1 MTGAEQGAKTAGG
14 VQSVGRAFR
23 LLEAI
28 GSSPSGLTELARRV
42 DLPVSTTSR
51 LLGTL
56 ESLGAVERS
65 DEMGIYRIGPSI
77 LSMASAADSSENL
90 KTVARPELE
99 WLAES
104 CAEAAG
110 LSVAAGYTMHY
121 LDQVDSDQ
129 AVQVQDWV
137 GSRLPMHVVASGVV
151 VLAQWSAETV
161 DDYLARELE
170 SPAPAS
176 VSDPMHI
183 RARLDAIR
191 DAGVAWTME
200 ELEEGINAVAAP
212 IMTGMG
218 DVVGAVALHGPA
230 YRFPGNDAKRFEEC
244 VMAAADRIGEGL
256 VVALDAEALADEFDP
271 AR

>member
-1 MTGAEQGAKTAGG
+1 MADAAGG
-14 VQSVGRAFR
+14 VQSGGVQSVERAFR

-28 GSSPSGLTELARRV
+28 GHAPAGLTELARRV

-65 DEMGIYRIGPSI
+65 EDAGAFHIGPSI
-77 LSMASAADSSENL
+77 LTMASAADSSENL
-90 KTVARPELE
+90 KAMARPELE
-99 WLAES
+99 WLAET
-104 CAEAAG
+104 CNEAAG

-151 VLAQWSAETV
+151 VLAQWPADAV
-161 DDYLARELE
+161 DGLLERELE
-170 SPAPAS
+170 APTSAS
-176 VSDPMHI
+176 VIEPGLI
-183 RARLDAIR
+183 RARLDDVR

-200 ELEEGINAVAAP
+200 ELEKGINAVAAP
-212 IMTGMG
+212 IVTGMG
-218 DVVGAVALHGPA
+218 DVVGAVHLHGPA
-230 YRFPGNDAKRFEEC
+230 YRFPGEARQRFETC
-244 VMAAADRIGEGL
+244 VKAAADRIGEGL
-256 VVALDAEALADEFDP
+256 VVSLDAEALADEFDP
-271 AR
+271 S